1 MLESHHINIHNTHK
15 YNNRLLYY
23 IEFDSWVNHYHL
35 FKHELC
41 RQTVFLGPHTL
52 QAWYIGAYY
61 YSACEQCVEG
71 IFSVHSRLVTQY
83 PGLLLLLK
91 CIHNIH
97 GNKDNVYTI
106 NQNKIRQRS
115 Q

>member
-1 MLESHHINIHNTHK
+1 M
-15 YNNRLLYY
+15 
-23 IEFDSWVNHYHL
+23 
-35 FKHELC
+35 
-41 RQTVFLGPHTL
+41 
-52 QAWYIGAYY
+52 
-61 YSACEQCVEG
+61 EG

-115 Q
+115 QLFSGMGIDYIVGRG